1 MQQDDVGTSS
11 CVGNKNQSGSTF
23 EMDQAEASGHRPV
36 SLLGNLGSKH
46 AASIQH
52 VSKRG
57 RILQD
62 QSPRRYSRD
71 YSRSFHIGE
80 GSTDSLDRES

>member
-36 SLLGNLGSKH
+36 SLLGEFGIQARRLNSACEQARTDFAGS
-46 AASIQH
+46 
-52 VSKRG
+52 VSEA
-57 RILQD
+57 ILARLFQIV
-62 QSPRRYSRD
+62 PYR
-71 YSRSFHIGE
+71 
-80 GSTDSLDRES
+80 